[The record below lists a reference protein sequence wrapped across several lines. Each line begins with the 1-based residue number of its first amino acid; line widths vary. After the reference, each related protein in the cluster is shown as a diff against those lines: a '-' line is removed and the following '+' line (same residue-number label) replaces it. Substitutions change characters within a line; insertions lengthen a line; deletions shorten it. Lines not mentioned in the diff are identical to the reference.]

1 MVLAVA
7 ADPERA
13 QQENRPWAGGSDTDK
28 TRWLEDGSYDRRDA
42 MGRIRRG
49 SLQTTAA
56 MLLDQ
61 LTQKTR
67 GESEMHAGMRD
78 LEDAKEAYRKSWNR
92 RGK

>member
-1 MVLAVA
+1 
-7 ADPERA
+7 
-13 QQENRPWAGGSDTDK
+13 
-28 TRWLEDGSYDRRDA
+28 
-42 MGRIRRG
+42 
-49 SLQTTAA
+49 